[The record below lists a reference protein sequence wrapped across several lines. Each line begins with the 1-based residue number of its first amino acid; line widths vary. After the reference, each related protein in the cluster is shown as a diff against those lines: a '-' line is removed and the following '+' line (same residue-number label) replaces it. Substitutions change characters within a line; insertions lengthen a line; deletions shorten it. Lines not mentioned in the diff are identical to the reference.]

1 MIEPRRLHNSVAA
14 SLLALVLSATAGLGQ
29 STEPETVE
37 RLLER
42 LADPEQ
48 EGWEQIEDSIRRE
61 WSKSGSPAMDL
72 LLQRGREALEAEDI
86 EAALDHFTALTDHA
100 PDFAEG
106 WNLRA
111 TAYFRADLFGLA
123 MQDIQR
129 TLALNPNH
137 FAAMTGLA
145 IILEQLGMEEEA
157 LEVGRRVL
165 ELHPHRPETREA
177 VERLQRAVEGKA
189 I

>member
-1 MIEPRRLHNSVAA
+1 MRRLHNSVAA
-14 SLLALVLSATAGLGQ
+14 SLLVLALSATAGVAQ
-29 STEPETVE
+29 DADAETVE

-72 LLQRGREALEAEDI
+72 LLERGREALEAEDL
-86 EAALDHFTALTDHA
+86 EAALDHLTALTDHA

-111 TAYFRADLFGLA
+111 TAYFRAERYGLA
-123 MQDIQR
+123 LQDIQR
-129 TLALNPNH
+129 TLTLNPNH

-145 IILEQLGMEEEA
+145 IILEQLGMDEDA
-157 LEVGRRVL
+157 LEIGRRVL
-165 ELHPHRPETREA
+165 ELNPHREETRDA
-177 VERLQRAVEGKA
+177 VDRLQRAVEGKA